1 MADDDK
7 IRKLWERMEK
17 DLEEKDPDD
26 DWPPKG
32 IVMCSP
38 WTLQV
43 HAYLYPEDGTEE
55 HETLLHFVRREAVR
69 PEDFDEASLPPELLE
84 IVKAES
90 CDESSYP
97 NAVFAETSGDTLE
110 EAIAK
115 MRLKLRLLDYGYIL
129 MDEYYYKENILDE
142 DNGGWMLDD
151 DYDLSFLDEEDG
163 DKLVIRFDDDDDDC
177 DDGDGRDD

>member
-1 MADDDK
+1 MADNEK
-7 IRKLWERMEK
+7 IKKLWERMEK
-17 DLEEKDPDD
+17 ELEEKDEFDR

-55 HETLLHFVRREAVR
+55 HETVLHFVRREAIR
-69 PEDFDEASLPPELLE
+69 PEDFDEASLPPELLA
-84 IVKAES
+84 IVKEES

-110 EAIAK
+110 EAIEK

-142 DNGGWMLDD
+142 NNGAWLLEDD
-151 DYDLSFLDEEDG
+151 GDGDLSFLDEED
-163 DKLVIRFDDDDDDC
+163 DDG
-177 DDGDGRDD
+177 DDGDGKDD